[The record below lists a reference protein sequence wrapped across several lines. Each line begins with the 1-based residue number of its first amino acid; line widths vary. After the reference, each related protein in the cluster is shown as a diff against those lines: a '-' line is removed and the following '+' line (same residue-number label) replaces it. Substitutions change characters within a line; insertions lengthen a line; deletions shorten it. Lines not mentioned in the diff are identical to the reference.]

1 MLGQSFPFPHLTSCS
16 LPQALLFA
24 AQTLEF
30 VSAWQPLQPLRQQV
44 VHFSMTLY
52 LVSVSLS
59 GLSAPRPVILA
70 LMSVKQRL
78 LSLDWLLEAQA
89 HLSLFPL
96 LKS

>member
-1 MLGQSFPFPHLTSCS
+1 
-16 LPQALLFA
+16 
-24 AQTLEF
+24 
-30 VSAWQPLQPLRQQV
+30 
-44 VHFSMTLY
+44 MTLY

-59 GLSAPRPVILA
+59 GLSAPQPVILA

-89 HLSLFPL
+89 HLSLSPL